1 MSQLM
6 TEPAAAF
13 EPASSMDSA
22 KVPDPSGLASGATV
36 KSPEFEE
43 FDYHP
48 VPPLAPIALFLG
60 LCSVVGLMG
69 LPGLAVG
76 FIGACVGLIA
86 LWQIGRSAGELGG
99 RNLARLGFA
108 LSSVMFVAGAGYH
121 TYDYIT
127 ELPEGHERVS
137 FSWLSKFQPVFAD
150 GKVGVPAE
158 VENLEGKQIFIKG
171 YMYPTR
177 QRTGITEFV
186 LVKDT
191 GQCCF
196 GGQPKVTDMIIVKF
210 KNGVTAEHRE
220 LQQVGVAGTFH
231 AKQVMQAGELTAIY
245 SLEGTHFK

>member
-6 TEPAAAF
+6 TEPAAAR
-13 EPASSMDSA
+13 EPAPS
-22 KVPDPSGLASGATV
+22 VDPVRLEQPSEMHGAGVNT
-36 KSPEFEE
+36 PEMFDE

-60 LCSVVGLMG
+60 VCSVVGLMG
-69 LPGLAVG
+69 VPGLAVG
-76 FIGACVGLIA
+76 LIGSLVGLIA
-86 LWQIGRSAGELGG
+86 MWQIARSSGELGG
-99 RNLARLGFA
+99 RTLARVGFA
-108 LSSVMFVAGAGYH
+108 LSSVLFVAGAGYH

-127 ELPEGHERVS
+127 ELPEGYERVS
-137 FSWLSKFQPVFAD
+137 FSWLSKFEPFFED

-158 VENLEGKQIFIKG
+158 VENLEGRNVFIKG

-177 QRTGITEFV
+177 QKTGITEFV

-196 GGQPKVTDMIIVKF
+196 GGQPKITDMIIVRF

-220 LQQVGVAGTFH
+220 LQQVGVAGVFH